1 MSAPATAAGPGT
13 VACLDLDRTV
23 IYSAA
28 ALDLRMPD
36 HAAPRLLCV
45 EVYRGV
51 PLSFMTEEAVAAFAA
66 LRGVAEVV
74 PTTTR
79 TPEQLARVHLPGPPP
94 RYAIAA
100 NGGHLLVD
108 GVADPGWDAAVRA
121 RLAGCAPLAEVR
133 SHLAAV
139 SGTFVLNLRTASE
152 LFCYAVVE
160 RSAVPEGWV
169 ESLGTWCAERGW
181 TVSLQGRKVYAVPR
195 GLTKSAAA
203 REVLAR
209 TGAGTLLAAGDSLLD
224 ADLLEAADLA
234 VRPAHGELH
243 DAGWTRDGLVV
254 TSASGGAAGAEL
266 LTRLGELA
274 VRHRA
279 GRTSARPVSGRV

>member
-1 MSAPATAAGPGT
+1 MI

-36 HAAPRLLCV
+36 HEAPRLLCV

-51 PLSFMTEEAVAAFAA
+51 PLSFLTEDGVAAFTA
-66 LRGVAEVV
+66 LREVAEVV

-108 GVADPGWDAAVRA
+108 GVPDPDWAAVVRE
-121 RLAGCAPLAEVR
+121 RLAGCAPLAEVE
-133 SHLAAV
+133 SHLTAV
-139 SGTFVLNLRTASE
+139 SGTFVLNRRTADD
-152 LFCYAVVE
+152 LFAYAVVD
-160 RSAVPEGWV
+160 RPTLPDGWV
-169 ESLGTWCAERGW
+169 DALGAWCAERCW

-195 GLTKSAAA
+195 VLTKSAAA
-203 REVLAR
+203 REVCAR
-209 TGAGTLLAAGDSLLD
+209 LGADGLLAAGDSLLD
-224 ADLLEAADLA
+224 ADLLAAADRA

-243 DAGWTRDGLVV
+243 DTGFALDTLTV

-266 LTRLGELA
+266 LGTLRELA
-274 VRHRA
+274 VQMSTV
-279 GRTSARPVSGRV
+279 RTSAVQSRLPAHGRV